1 MGGDNQNMEIIKP
14 NGTTGQLRQC
24 DLNFCDSAVYFGP
37 EERVYTLSLKISQV
51 IEFRVHKPSFFLTPT
66 RHCHTPQSTT
76 ICKLSKPSCEY
87 LLCPSSY
94 SLGWC
99 FMEIADILRN
109 PIGTPL
115 CPGRK
120 KENICAFPFIHILFA
135 QVLFHLRQP
144 QLYLTFPLHGCLL
157 ALTTSLFSNT
167 SFISNTF
174 F

>member
-1 MGGDNQNMEIIKP
+1 
-14 NGTTGQLRQC
+14 
-24 DLNFCDSAVYFGP
+24 
-37 EERVYTLSLKISQV
+37 
-51 IEFRVHKPSFFLTPT
+51 
-66 RHCHTPQSTT
+66 
-76 ICKLSKPSCEY
+76 
-87 LLCPSSY
+87 
-94 SLGWC
+94 
-99 FMEIADILRN
+99 MEIADILRN

-135 QVLFHLRQP
+135 QVLFHLWQP

-174 F
+174 FLNSGKQNWKHSSGERKHIISITVCSVSSTLFLATIIFLFGSVGMFSFDYWGRGGRSFQWAVHCDTEVFPEQWVNLEVNNAWLFILFLYGPKRLQ